1 MKKHTFVVLAYK
13 ESGYL
18 ESCIQSVKN
27 QTVSGEVVIATSTP
41 NAYIQEMADRYQLP
55 VLVNPQG
62 SKGIGYDFDY
72 AVSVAKTP
80 FVTVAHQ
87 DDTYEPQFV
96 EKVLQAVGE
105 DTIIAFTDYHEQH
118 DGVDVRV
125 NTNLKIKRMLLRPLK
140 RKGWQGSRWMRR
152 RVLSLGNPI
161 CCPSVTFHRSTVC
174 DPIFESDMK
183 SNIDWLAWER
193 LSRKRGRFVYV
204 PEDLM
209 MHRVHDEATTNQL
222 IKDNRRTN
230 EDYQMFCLF
239 WPKPV
244 AKILAKIYSKS
255 EENIN
260 E

>member
-1 MKKHTFVVLAYK
+1 MMKHTFVVLAYK

-18 ESCIQSVKN
+18 ETCIQSVKK
-27 QTVSGEVVIATSTP
+27 QTVPSEVVIATSTP
-41 NAYIQEMADRYQLP
+41 NDFIREMAAKYQLP
-55 VLVNPQG
+55 VMINPQG

-87 DDTYEPQFV
+87 DDTYEPEFA
-96 EKVLQAVGE
+96 EKVLHAVGE

-118 DGVDVRV
+118 DGVDVHA

-140 RKGWQGSRWMRR
+140 SRTWQASKWMRR

-161 CCPSVTFHRSTVC
+161 CCPSVTFHRKVVC
-174 DPIFESDMK
+174 DSIFESEMK

-193 LSRKRGRFVYV
+193 LSRKKGRFVYV
-204 PEDLM
+204 SDDLM
-209 MHRVHDEATTNQL
+209 MHRVHDGATTNQL
-222 IKDNRRTN
+222 IKDNQRTN

-239 WPKPV
+239 WPKPI
-244 AKILAKIYSKS
+244 AKGLAKIYSKS